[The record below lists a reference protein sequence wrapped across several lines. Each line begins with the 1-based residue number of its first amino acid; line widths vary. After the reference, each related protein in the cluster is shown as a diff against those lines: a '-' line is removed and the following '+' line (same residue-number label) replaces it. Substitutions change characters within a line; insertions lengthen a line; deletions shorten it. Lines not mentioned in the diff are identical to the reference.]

1 MESSDI
7 LLILFHTTCTLH
19 YMDAATDLNFE
30 FCTFIAFTFK
40 FCVESL
46 LSLGRGT
53 GLGYT

>member
-1 MESSDI
+1 MEPSDI